1 MSISAILN
9 STSTPYQFAGN
20 PLRQQFKQLGQALQ
34 SGNLSSA
41 QSDFESL
48 RQAFSQPPTTS
59 GSALGASAASS
70 PLSQAFSQLASDLQ
84 SGNLAAAQ
92 KDFSTVQQDAK
103 SLNGSFS
110 RFGHHH
116 HHGGGAAPAINSLLQ
131 DLNPTAQSQNSVF
144 GNGTGAQAIFS
155 PLHQPLQSYGGGGG
169 LLSSESALSL
179 EA

>member
-9 STSTPYQFAGN
+9 RASNPYQFASN

-48 RQAFSQPPTTS
+48 RQAFSQPATAS

-84 SGNLAAAQ
+84 SDNLAAAQ
-92 KDFSTVQQDAK
+92 KDISTVQQDAK
-103 SLNGSFS
+103 NLNGSFS